1 MIASAQRCALSKDH
15 SARDEAGLVDAE
27 TGKASENAGFSW
39 IVPYFCVF
47 LMSMSGGKH
56 QQLLIASS

>member
-27 TGKASENAGFSW
+27 TGKTSENAGFHGLFHTF
-39 IVPYFCVF
+39 VYF
-47 LMSMSGGKH
+47 
-56 QQLLIASS
+56 